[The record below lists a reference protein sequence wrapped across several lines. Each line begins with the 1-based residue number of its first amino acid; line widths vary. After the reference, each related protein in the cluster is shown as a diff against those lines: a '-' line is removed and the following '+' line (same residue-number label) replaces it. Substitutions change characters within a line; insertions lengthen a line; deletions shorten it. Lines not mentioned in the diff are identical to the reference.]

1 MLDKEQLKEIT
12 NVSVPKIIEQINCGE
27 ISGIVAAST
36 EAMIPASLISTL
48 ICLPLYSISDDN
60 KLSKVEYTL
69 DNGGTRKGRFIEQ
82 DGQLL
87 FVDLKYNKDVVEK
100 ISEIVDD
107 FQYVCC
113 DLPVINNTKR
123 NKENKTVVII
133 NHESTL
139 TGAPIF
145 AQDMAN
151 WMQENSEA
159 TVIFLDQRPNEL
171 YELNEEIEVR
181 YYNNNHMSLLHELR
195 DIQPTLIYANSLS
208 LMSRISKL
216 YEEYLDRTIFHFHEC
231 TRDLIQFLLGP
242 EELYTIIKKAKAVL
256 YVAEE
261 IKKNMLD
268 VIKESLW
275 YEANDNIEEKLHF
288 CPEFIHSDRIK
299 RIKENDTNRPDNERP
314 LIGMCGVRS
323 ERKNVSLFLELA
335 EVNPSIDFVWIGAN
349 IKSNLKNFSCIKS
362 CKNPYVHFNK
372 LDYFLLTSLRD
383 PCPIVVLE
391 NMLLNNKV
399 ILLDKNI
406 KYEHK
411 ISELENVYVIRNHD
425 NDPLEISDYLKSM
438 NVNTK
443 QNETNKNSE
452 YIMNNFSC
460 PKAKDM
466 LLCCI
471 RQEKR

>member
-12 NVSVPKIIEQINCGE
+12 NVSVPKIIEQIE
-27 ISGIVAAST
+27 YEKISGIVAAST

-60 KLSKVEYTL
+60 KLNKVEYTL
-69 DNGGTRKGRFIEQ
+69 DNGGTRRGRFIEKE
-82 DGQLL
+82 GQLL
-87 FVDLKYNKDVVEK
+87 FVDIDHNEDVIDK

-113 DLPVINNTKR
+113 NLPVINNTKR
-123 NKENKTVVII
+123 KKENKTVVVV

-151 WMQENSEA
+151 WIQENSEVK
-159 TVIFLDQRPNEL
+159 VIFLDQHPNEL
-171 YELNEEIEVR
+171 YQLNPEIEVR
-181 YYNNNHMSLLHELR
+181 YYNNNHTDLLHQLR
-195 DIQPTLIYANSLS
+195 DIEPTLIYANSLN
-208 LMSRISKL
+208 LMARIHCL
-216 YEEYLDRTIFHFHEC
+216 YGDYLDRTIFHFHEC
-231 TRDLIQFLLGP
+231 TTDLIQFVLGP
-242 EELYTIIKKAKAVL
+242 EELCSIINRAKAVL

-268 VIKESLW
+268 AIKESLW
-275 YEANDNIEEKLHF
+275 YDANDNLEKKLHF
-288 CPEFIHSDRIK
+288 CPEFIHPDRIK
-299 RIKENDTNRPDNERP
+299 RIKENDTDRPDNERP
-314 LIGMCGVRS
+314 LIGMCGVNS
-323 ERKNVSLFLELA
+323 ERKNVDLFLELA
-335 EVNPSIDFVWIGAN
+335 EINPSIDFVWIGAE
-349 IKSNLKNFSCIKS
+349 IESDLENFSCIKS
-362 CKNPYVHFNK
+362 CDNPYVHFNK

-391 NMLLNNKV
+391 NMLLNNKI

-406 KYEHK
+406 KYEHN

-425 NDPLEISDYLKSM
+425 DDSLEISDYLKSM
-438 NVNTK
+438 DVNTT
-443 QNETNKNSE
+443 QNKTNKNSE

-460 PKAKDM
+460 PKIKDM

-471 RQEKR
+471 RQEEK